1 MMAQKK
7 SKRKQQHEKAI
18 IAYKEW
24 ERKHP
29 KATHEEKFQEFNI
42 LVDSSELVDALQ
54 TTAA

>member
-1 MMAQKK
+1 MAQKK

-24 ERKHP
+24 ERKHT

>member
-1 MMAQKK
+1 MAQKK

-18 IAYKEW
+18 AAYKKW

-29 KATHEEKFQEFNI
+29 KASPEEKFQEFNI
-42 LVDSSELVDALQ
+42 LVDSSELADALQ